1 MTNHEYEAACVTAAG
16 CYDRFEGEHKLKQW
30 DEHIA
35 TLEAALAKAQEA
47 RREIVNFYNL
57 NRPSTP
63 AQQTH
68 KHGDK
73 SYGVS
78 GDERVTNIYFKPTDG
93 DKGCWLHENVYREVC
108 SRRGIKHE
116 C

>member
-1 MTNHEYEAACVTAAG
+1 MTNTEYEAACITATK

-57 NRPSTP
+57 NKCEHDINWRFEGG
-63 AQQTH
+63 QQ
-68 KHGDK
+68 
-73 SYGVS
+73 V
-78 GDERVTNIYFKPTDG
+78 YFCTRCK
-93 DKGCWLHENVYREVC
+93 EIM
-108 SRRGIKHE
+108 S
-116 C
+116 